1 MVSPLHVLF
10 DETGIRESS
19 SSHNI
24 FFVIFLKL
32 FAQMYNMFLET
43 ACLDNEYISKI
54 CDLFQRYTQ
63 FQTSLMQ
70 ELFGGIKNNFKNI

>member
-1 MVSPLHVLF
+1 
-10 DETGIRESS
+10 
-19 SSHNI
+19 
-24 FFVIFLKL
+24 
-32 FAQMYNMFLET
+32 MYNMFLET